1 MREGRCK
8 IHFVSQE
15 EEPKKRPATDEQ
27 GINVGKKKMKYKR
40 CGKESMKRGKDRGRT
55 SGREKRRR
63 AKTSNNSTERL
74 EVGTDAVMRKRV
86 REGGVEKDR

>member
-40 CGKESMKRGKDRGRT
+40 CRKRADEKRGKDRGRT
-55 SGREKRRR
+55 S
-63 AKTSNNSTERL
+63 
-74 EVGTDAVMRKRV
+74 
-86 REGGVEKDR
+86 EGKKGKGENFK